1 MLPRKIALGFIPCH
15 PMWRETMRP
24 SLDAADHRWRDVAII
39 PVRLDHHLSG
49 MEVVPPRAS
58 MARMPKILR
67 VTRHRVHSRNATL
80 TAPLGSLRLGQVVVH
95 GKTKAGGD
103 GGNGGKTVTMA
114 AATGGKRCG
123 GSRRAAAAIRGCG
136 G

>member
-1 MLPRKIALGFIPCH
+1 
-15 PMWRETMRP
+15 
-24 SLDAADHRWRDVAII
+24 
-39 PVRLDHHLSG
+39 
-49 MEVVPPRAS
+49 
-58 MARMPKILR
+58 MPKILR

-80 TAPLGSLRLGQVVVH
+80 TAPLGSLRLGLVVVH

-103 GGNGGKTVTMA
+103 GGDGGEAVATA

-123 GSRRAAAAIRGCG
+123 GSRRAAAAIRGRG